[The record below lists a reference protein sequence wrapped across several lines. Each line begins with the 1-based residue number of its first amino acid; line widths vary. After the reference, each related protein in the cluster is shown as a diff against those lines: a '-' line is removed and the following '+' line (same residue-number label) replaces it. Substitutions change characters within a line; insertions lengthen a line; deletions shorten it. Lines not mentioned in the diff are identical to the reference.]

1 MCRATIEDLTF
12 DNQILMNAFDEARR
26 LHQNIDE
33 YIEHSLQMR
42 WIIEEEEIEIN
53 KWRFEGFNFYKP
65 SENYIIEEEEIEDE
79 TEN

>member
-65 SENYIIEEEEIEDE
+65 SKNYIIEEEEIEDE